1 MVQEVKVSR
10 KQEMIL
16 QFTGRA
22 HCHLQES
29 LELAVPAPTAT
40 LSNVCPNR
48 GTSTPDL
55 RYYPEDFM
63 FRKICRYAVTI
74 ESKFVGF
81 FPNLQIAEALHRAF
95 SWRKDLSCAHVM
107 AHFTA
112 VTAST
117 DTKCQRLIALVL
129 G

>member
-1 MVQEVKVSR
+1 MVQKVKVSR
-10 KQEMIL
+10 KQEMVL

-22 HCHLQES
+22 HCHLQKS
-29 LELAVPAPTAT
+29 LELAVPAPSTT
-40 LSNVCPNR
+40 FGDVCADGR
-48 GTSTPDL
+48 TSPPDL

-74 ESKFVGF
+74 ESQFVSF
-81 FPNLQIAEALHRAF
+81 LPNLQIAEVLHVHF
-95 SWRKDLSCAHVM
+95 FWRKDYFCAPIG

-112 VTAST
+112 ATA
-117 DTKCQRLIALVL
+117 L